1 MPRTSSARRV
11 VALGLVA
18 AGFVALAAHA
28 DEVIEIS
35 PGDTVL
41 VERYV
46 RAIPEPPPPVEEHM
60 TLRPGSVLPDAVPLR
75 RFEGQPSLERYGF
88 FVSVDHK
95 IVVVDPR
102 TRVVVRIL
110 DQKG

>member
-1 MPRTSSARRV
+1 MTGFLP
-11 VALGLVA
+11 LGLVA
-18 AGFVALAAHA
+18 LVLTAGAARA
-28 DEVIEIS
+28 DEIIEIS
-35 PGDTVL
+35 PGDSVL

-46 RAIPEPPPPVEEHM
+46 RAIPEPPLIIEDHM
-60 TLRPGSVLPDAVPLR
+60 TLRPCSVLPEALPLR
-75 RFEGQPSLERYGF
+75 RFEGQPSLERYAF

>member
-1 MPRTSSARRV
+1 MFKTLLLGSAA
-11 VALGLVA
+11 ALSLA
-18 AGFVALAAHA
+18 AGAARA
-28 DEVIEIS
+28 DEIIEIS

-46 RAIPEPPPPVEEHM
+46 RAIPEPPPIIEEHM
-60 TLRPGSVLPDAVPLR
+60 TLRPGSILPDAVPLR
-75 RFEGQPSLERYGF
+75 RFEGQPSLERYAF

-95 IVVVDPR
+95 IVVVDPH

-110 DQKG
+110 DQKS

>member
-1 MPRTSSARRV
+1 MNNIP
-11 VALGLVA
+11 ALGCALA
-18 AGFVALAAHA
+18 FALAAGVAQA
-28 DEVIEIS
+28 DEIIEIS

-46 RAIPEPPPPVEEHM
+46 RAIPEPPPIIEEHM
-60 TLRPGSVLPDAVPLR
+60 TLRPGSVLPEAVPLR
-75 RFEGQPSLERYGF
+75 RFEGQSSLDRYAF

-110 DQKG
+110 DQKS

>member
-1 MPRTSSARRV
+1 MIGRLLLGGAIALVTGVAVSAQ
-11 VALGLVA
+11 
-18 AGFVALAAHA
+18 
-28 DEVIEIS
+28 EVIEIS
-35 PGDTVL
+35 PDDSVL

-46 RAIPEPPPPVEEHM
+46 RVAPEPPPVIEQHL
-60 TLRPGSVLPDAVPLR
+60 TLRPGSVLPDAIPLR
-75 RFEGQPSLERYGF
+75 RFEGQPSLERFGF

-110 DQKG
+110 DQKS

>member
-1 MPRTSSARRV
+1 MTRLFALCGAFTLALTAMAAR
-11 VALGLVA
+11 
-18 AGFVALAAHA
+18 A
-28 DEVIEIS
+28 DEIIDIS

-46 RAIPEPPPPVEEHM
+46 RAVPEPPPIIEEHV
-60 TLRPGSVLPDAVPLR
+60 TLRPGSVLPAAVPLR
-75 RFEGQPSLERYGF
+75 RFEGQPSLDRYAF

-110 DQKG
+110 DQKS

>member
-1 MPRTSSARRV
+1 MKRILSF
-11 VALGLVA
+11 GGVA
-18 AGFVALAAHA
+18 ALALIAVGARA
-28 DEVIEIS
+28 DEIIEIS

-46 RAIPEPPPPVEEHM
+46 RAIPEPPPIIEEHM
-60 TLRPGSVLPDAVPLR
+60 TLRPGSVLPEAVPLR
-75 RFEGQPSLERYGF
+75 RFEGQPSLDRYAF

-95 IVVVDPR
+95 LVVVDPR

>member
-1 MPRTSSARRV
+1 MIRLPTLAGAAVLS
-11 VALGLVA
+11 LVA
-18 AGFVALAAHA
+18 FAASA
-28 DEVIEIS
+28 EDFIEIS

-46 RAIPEPPPPVEEHM
+46 RAIPEPPPIIEEHM
-60 TLRPGSVLPDAVPLR
+60 TLRPGSVLPEAVPLR
-75 RFEGQPSLERYGF
+75 RFDGQPSLERFGF

-102 TRVVVRIL
+102 TRTVVRIL
-110 DQKG
+110 DQKS

>member
-1 MPRTSSARRV
+1 MIRPATIGMAAIFLVGTQAR
-11 VALGLVA
+11 
-18 AGFVALAAHA
+18 A
-28 DEVIEIS
+28 DEIIEIS

-46 RAIPEPPPPVEEHM
+46 RAIPEPPPVIEEHM
-60 TLRPGSVLPDAVPLR
+60 TLRPGSILPDAVPLR
-75 RFEGQPSLERYGF
+75 HFEGQPSLERYGF

-102 TRVVVRIL
+102 TRTVLRIL
-110 DQKG
+110 DQKS

>member
-1 MPRTSSARRV
+1 MRTLPRLSLRLLAFVVPAMPV
-11 VALGLVA
+11 VAA
-18 AGFVALAAHA
+18 
-28 DEVIEIS
+28 
-35 PGDTVL
+35 
-41 VERYV
+41 
-46 RAIPEPPPPVEEHM
+46 EPPPIIEEHM

-75 RFEGQPSLERYGF
+75 RFEGQPSLERYAF

>member
-1 MPRTSSARRV
+1 MVRFPLFCGVLALVSIATGAR
-11 VALGLVA
+11 
-18 AGFVALAAHA
+18 A
-28 DEVIEIS
+28 DEIIEIS
-35 PGDTVL
+35 PGETVL

-46 RAIPEPPPPVEEHM
+46 RAIPEPPPIIEEHM
-60 TLRPGSVLPDAVPLR
+60 TLRPGSVLPEAVPLR
-75 RFEGQPSLERYGF
+75 RFEGQPSLERYAF
-88 FVSVDHK
+88 FVSVDRK

>member
-1 MPRTSSARRV
+1 MKQHI
-11 VALGLVA
+11 LI
-18 AGFVALAAHA
+18 AGAALAACMA
-28 DEVIEIS
+28 SAAAQDVVEIS

-46 RAIPEPPPPVEEHM
+46 REIPAPPPIIEEHM
-60 TLRPGSVLPDAVPLR
+60 TLRPGSVIPEGVPLT
-75 RFEGQPSLERYGF
+75 RFEKAPSLERYAF

-95 IVVVDPR
+95 IVVADPK

-110 DQKG
+110 DQKS